1 MTTYSSE
8 IDADPRL
15 RRLVLISGWLALAAG
30 AVICLSMPFAWEWR
44 LAAGSLWVLVSER
57 ELRVMANG
65 HRLYRGVRLD
75 ANGGAA
81 LLTRDGDWSPATLL
95 AGSLVLP
102 SLAWL
107 RFKDQDGRQ
116 RVELIGCKCA
126 ENKAW
131 RRLQV
136 IWRHLGAGG

>member
-1 MTTYSSE
+1 M
-8 IDADPRL
+8 
-15 RRLVLISGWLALAAG
+15 RRLVLICGWLALVAG
-30 AVICLSMPFAWEWR
+30 AVVCLSTPLAWEWR
-44 LAAGSLWVLVSER
+44 LSAGSLWLLVSER

-65 HRLYRGVRLD
+65 HKRYSGVRLD
-75 ANGGAA
+75 ANGDAA
-81 LLTRDGDWSPATLL
+81 LLTRGGVWSPATLL

-107 RFKDQDGRQ
+107 RLKDQDGHK
-116 RVELIGCKCA
+116 RVELLACKCP

>member
-8 IDADPRL
+8 LDVDPRM
-15 RRLVLISGWLALAAG
+15 RRLVLICGWLALLAG
-30 AVICLSMPFAWEWR
+30 AGICLSMPLAWQWR
-44 LAAGSLWVLVSER
+44 LAASSLWVLVSER
-57 ELRVMANG
+57 ELRIMTNG
-65 HRLYRGVRLD
+65 YKRYTGVRLD
-75 ANGGAA
+75 ANGDAA
-81 LLTRDGDWSPATLL
+81 LLTRGGDWSPATLL

-107 RFKDQDGRQ
+107 RFKDHDGRQ
-116 RVELIGCKCA
+116 QLELIACKCP